1 MIDFSINKD
10 ITIAKSLHS
19 DFYTKEKYFDL
30 SLSKILSKS
39 WQLACHKSNLL
50 KDNIYPFT
58 FLENTINEPMVIT
71 KSDDRISSFTNVCTH
86 RGHIINQKK
95 CFRKRMKCDYHGR
108 TFNLD
113 GTMNSMPGFENV
125 RNFPSD
131 RDNIK
136 SFPIIDWNDFIFT
149 SLNPS
154 ININDILKD
163 ITDRVKNFPFEKISF
178 SEKYSKVYNLDANWA
193 LYCENY
199 LEGLHVPFVHKGL
212 NNEIDLKTYKTKLL
226 KNGVLQ
232 YTDNKN
238 SEIYAYYY
246 WIFPNLMFNFY
257 DWGLSVNIVEPIS
270 SNKTRI
276 KFLSF
281 ITKDSEQLN
290 KKIKELDIVEL
301 EDEKVVLNVQKGVQ
315 SQFYKNGRYSA
326 EYEKGTHH
334 FHRLICQYIK

>member
-19 DFYTKEKYFDL
+19 DFYTKEECFDL

-39 WQLACHKSNLL
+39 WQLACHKSDLL

-58 FLENTINEPMVIT
+58 FLEDTINEPMVIA

-199 LEGLHVPFVHKGL
+199 LEGLHVPFVHREL

-238 SEIYAYYY
+238 NEIYAYYY

>member
-19 DFYTKEKYFDL
+19 DFYTKEEYFDL

>member
-19 DFYTKEKYFDL
+19 DFYTKEEYFDL

-58 FLENTINEPMVIT
+58 FLEDTINEPMVIV
-71 KSDDRISSFTNVCTH
+71 KSENKICSFTNVCTH

-149 SLNPS
+149 SLNPR

-238 SEIYAYYY
+238 NEIYAYYY